1 MLKLLLRNS
10 QCPGDVLML
19 TAAVRD
25 LHRAHH
31 SRFQLAV
38 ETPYPELWE
47 NNSYITSPDVM
58 GEPDRIIDCEYPL
71 VNRANH
77 RPYHFIHGFI
87 EDLERKL
94 QLTIPVGSFCGD
106 LHLSQQ
112 ERIAPPPFGVGDG
125 PYWIMVAG
133 GKEDI
138 TTKWWNPE
146 FYQAVVDHFRGKIRF
161 VQCGAA
167 GDIHFPLQNVLNL
180 VGKTSLRD
188 FIRLIYHADGVV
200 CPVTFAMHVA
210 AAVPIRP
217 ERPSLKP
224 CVVIAGGREPPHWEM
239 YPGHQFIHTI
249 GVLDCCAMGGCWKSR
264 CQPVGDGSTADDSLC
279 LHAVRVRDDLQIALC
294 MTMISP
300 KKVIEAIELY
310 EAQETK
316 RSSGYSFAGCLPQT
330 GSKTVMTRVI
340 EKGVAVTIGVGRFEH
355 LARRAADEM
364 HQMTGLQTVVLG
376 PEHFEASGLEH
387 PSFLK
392 FRLFDLVDAENI
404 LWFDADMVPL
414 APWSPQEYF
423 GNPALIAVRDRM
435 LGTVLQEAEA
445 WEIPPEEYF
454 NAGLFI
460 ANAAAHKR
468 WLLNAESLRFTKP
481 TMLQDQSPLNAA
493 RVRLQIPLKLLD
505 RRYNWL
511 GFGSNSL
518 SVDMPV
524 YMAHKL
530 APDRLDLNER
540 YFEGRYELFA
550 PQIQYDDLETKR
562 LQGKT
567 FTWSDGERPRR
578 ITLRYDG
585 TLLPPSDAADAG
597 YWFVHSFN
605 SRPTLAFASESE
617 ILERFIETRGGDW
630 ISISQT
636 GSRLTIDAPSGAP
649 RINEQNARAQADN
662 FIATMLAYPAERFQG
677 RGIVICGGGE
687 KYLPSAWVCIH
698 ILRESK
704 CELPIELWQ
713 LFQGEVQPEVQRALA
728 QVNAHCVDA
737 SAVRQRHPARFIGGW
752 ELKPYAILHS
762 RFEEVLYL
770 DADNMPVLDPTFLFD
785 TSQFIRHGA
794 VFWPDYGRLAPDRSI
809 WRICGVEYRDEP
821 EFESGQILLNK
832 RRCWKALQL
841 AMYLNEHSDFY
852 YQHVHGDKELF
863 HMAWRMLQQ
872 EFAMPAHPICSLPNT
887 MCQHDFDGRRL
898 FQHRN
903 RDKWKIDGSNQRI
916 SGFKLEENCFKYLH
930 QLQQL
935 CSSEA
940 ASSPELMF
948 AK

>member
-25 LHRAHH
+25 LYRAHH
-31 SRFQLAV
+31 SNFQLAV
-38 ETPYPELWE
+38 DTPYPELWE
-47 NNSYITSPDVM
+47 NNPYIGPTEMM

-77 RPYHFIHGFI
+77 RPFHFIHGFI

-94 QLTIPVGSFCGD
+94 QLTIPVGNFCGD

-112 ERIAPPPFGVGDG
+112 ETSAPPPFGVGDG

-138 TTKWWNPE
+138 TTKWWNPQS
-146 FYQAVVDHFRGKIRF
+146 FQAVVDHFRGKIRF
-161 VQCGAA
+161 VQCGAP
-167 GDIHFPLQNVLNL
+167 GDVHFPLRNVLNL
-180 VGKTSLRD
+180 VGKTGLRD
-188 FIRLIYHADGVV
+188 LIRLIYHANGVV

-217 ERPSLKP
+217 EHSSLKP

-239 YPGHQFIHTI
+239 YPGHQFLHTI
-249 GVLDCCAMGGCWKSR
+249 GALNCCAVGGCWKSR
-264 CQPVGDGSTADDSLC
+264 CQPIGDGSVADNSLC
-279 LHAVRVRDDLQIALC
+279 LYPVRVRDDLQIARC
-294 MTMISP
+294 MSMISP
-300 KKVIEAIELY
+300 NKVIEAIELY
-310 EAQETK
+310 EAQETSLVNGK
-316 RSSGYSFAGCLPQT
+316 SFIGSPHQT
-330 GSKTVMTRVI
+330 GSSNMATRII
-340 EKGVAVTIGVGRFEH
+340 ERGVAVTIGVGRFEH
-355 LARRAADEM
+355 LAHRAADEM
-364 HQMTGLQTVVLG
+364 HQMTGLPTVVLG
-376 PEHFEASGLEH
+376 QEHFEASKLEH

-392 FRLFDLVDAENI
+392 FRLFNLVDAENI

-414 APWSPQEYF
+414 APWSPQGFF
-423 GNPALIAVRDRM
+423 GGPAIIAVRDRM
-435 LGTVLQEAEA
+435 LGTVLDEANA
-445 WEIPPEEYF
+445 WEVPPEEYF
-454 NAGLFI
+454 NAGMFI

-468 WLLNAESLRFTKP
+468 WLQIAESLRFTKP

-505 RRYNWL
+505 RRHNWL

-518 SVDMPV
+518 SLDMPV

-530 APDRLDLNER
+530 APDRLDLNEG

-567 FTWSDGERPRR
+567 FTWNDCEGVKR
-578 ITLRYDG
+578 ITLREDG
-585 TLLPPSDAADAG
+585 TLIPPSDAADEG

-605 SRPTLAFASESE
+605 SRPTLAFASETE
-617 ILERFIETRGGDW
+617 FLEQFIETRGGDW
-630 ISISQT
+630 ISLSQT
-636 GSRLTIDAPSGAP
+636 GSRLTIEDSYGTP
-649 RINEQNARAQADN
+649 RINKQNAKERADI
-662 FIATMLAYPAERFQG
+662 FISTIPDYPDTRFKG

-698 ILRESK
+698 ILRELN
-704 CELPIELWQ
+704 CVLPIELWQ

-728 QVNAHCVDA
+728 QINVRCVDA
-737 SAVRQRHPARFIGGW
+737 STVRQQHPARFIGGW

-770 DADNMPVLDPTFLFD
+770 DADNMPVLEPTFLFD
-785 TSQFIRHGA
+785 APQFARYGA

-841 AMYLNEHSDFY
+841 ALHLNEHSDFY
-852 YQHVHGDKELF
+852 YHHVHGDKELF

-872 EFAMPAHPICSLPNT
+872 EFAMPAHPICSLPST

-903 RDKWKIDGSNQRI
+903 RDKWKLNGANLRI
-916 SGFKLEENCFKYLH
+916 SEFELEESCFKHLE
-930 QLQQL
+930 QLERL
-935 CSSEA
+935 CSSIPSSGQEA
-940 ASSPELMF
+940 IA

>member
-1 MLKLLLRNS
+1 MLKLLLRNG

-31 SRFQLAV
+31 AKFQLAV
-38 ETPYPELWE
+38 DTPYPELWE
-47 NNSYITSPDVM
+47 NNPYITSTDVM
-58 GEPDRIIDCEYPL
+58 GEPDQVIECEYPL

-94 QLTIPVGSFCGD
+94 QLKIPAGSFCGD

-112 ERIAPPPFGVGDG
+112 ETIAPPAHGVGDG
-125 PYWIMVAG
+125 PYWVMVAG

-138 TTKWWNPE
+138 TTKWWNTDS
-146 FYQAVVDHFRGKIRF
+146 YQAVVDHFQGKIRF

-167 GDIHFPLQNVLNL
+167 GDIHFPLRNVLDL
-180 VGKTSLRD
+180 VGKTGLRE
-188 FIRLIYHADGVV
+188 FIRLIYHANGVV

-210 AAVPIRP
+210 AAVPMRP
-217 ERPSLKP
+217 DRPTLKP

-239 YPGHQFIHTI
+239 YPGHQFLHTV
-249 GVLDCCAMGGCWKSR
+249 GALDCCALGGCWKSR
-264 CQPVGDGSTADDSLC
+264 CQPIGDGSAADDSLC
-279 LHAVRVRDDLQIALC
+279 LYPVRVRDDLQIARC

-310 EAQETK
+310 EAHEANRASET
-316 RSSGYSFAGCLPQT
+316 SYAGRPHQT
-330 GSKTVMTRVI
+330 GSNTMTTRVI
-340 EKGVAVTIGVGRFEH
+340 ERGVAVTIGVGRFEH

-364 HQMTGLQTVVLG
+364 RQMTGLETVVLG
-376 PEHFEASGLEH
+376 PEHLEASGLEH

-414 APWSPQEYF
+414 APWSPQEFF
-423 GNPALIAVRDRM
+423 GNPAIVAVRDRM
-435 LGTVLQEAEA
+435 LGTVLQEAED
-445 WEIPPEEYF
+445 WKIPPAEYF

-460 ANAAAHKR
+460 ANATAHKR
-468 WLLNAESLRFTKP
+468 WLQTAESLRFINP

-493 RVRLQIPLKLLD
+493 RVRLQIPMKLLD

-518 SVDMPV
+518 SLDMPV

-530 APDRLDLNER
+530 APDRLDLNEG

-550 PQIQYDDLETKR
+550 PQILYNELESKR

-567 FTWSDGERPRR
+567 FTWSDGESPKH
-578 ITLRYDG
+578 ITLRDDG

-617 ILERFIETRGGDW
+617 ILEQFIETRGGNW
-630 ISISQT
+630 ISLSQS
-636 GSRLTIDAPSGAP
+636 GSRLTLDDSSRTP
-649 RINEQNARAQADN
+649 RMNEQNARARADS
-662 FIATMLAYPAERFQG
+662 FIATIPAYPQGRFNG

-698 ILRESK
+698 MLRELK

-728 QVNAHCVDA
+728 QLDVACVDA
-737 SAVRQRHPARFIGGW
+737 SEVRLRHPARFIGGW

-770 DADNMPVLDPTFLFD
+770 DADNVPVLDPTFLFD
-785 TSQFIRHGA
+785 TPQFVQHGA
-794 VFWPDYGRLAPDRSI
+794 VFWPDYGRLAPDRPI

-832 RRCWKALQL
+832 HRCWKALQL
-841 AMYLNEHSDFY
+841 AMHLNEHSDFY
-852 YQHVHGDKELF
+852 YHHVHGDKELF

-872 EFAMPAHPICSLPNT
+872 DFAMPPHPICSLRST

-903 RDKWKIDGSNQRI
+903 WDKWKLGRSNQRI
-916 SGFKLEENCFKYLH
+916 SGFALEENCFRHLD
-930 QLQQL
+930 QLARL
-935 CSSEA
+935 TSSEA
-940 ASSPELMF
+940 ASSLE
-948 AK
+948 AISVK